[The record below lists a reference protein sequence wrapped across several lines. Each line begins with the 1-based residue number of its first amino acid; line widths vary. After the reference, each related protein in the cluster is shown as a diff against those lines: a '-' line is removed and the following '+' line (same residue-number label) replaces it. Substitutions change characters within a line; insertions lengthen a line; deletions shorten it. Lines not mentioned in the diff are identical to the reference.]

1 MTVFELR
8 TSSIASNRYAY
19 WAPTTGHICGLVLS
33 GLASYCD
40 NPSLNPAEVLSLNSV
55 TKLFE
60 KEAEIAEKDTEL
72 KMWRNNDGVSEELD
86 AILTNILYSQQ
97 S

>member
-1 MTVFELR
+1 MPTEPQPLPKP
-8 TSSIASNRYAY
+8 TGT
-19 WAPTTGHICGLVLS
+19 TTGHICGLVLS

-72 KMWRNNDGVSEELD
+72 KM
-86 AILTNILYSQQ
+86 
-97 S
+97 